1 MIAIDVCS
9 LLFCRDFVLLLMR
22 DITIGSICV
31 CFISGPKK
39 INKPKKEKETNKQ
52 TNPTKGEVKEQWS

>member
-9 LLFCRDFVLLLMR
+9 LLFCRDFVFLLMR

-31 CFISGPKK
+31 CFILGPKK
-39 INKPKKEKETNKQ
+39 
-52 TNPTKGEVKEQWS
+52 